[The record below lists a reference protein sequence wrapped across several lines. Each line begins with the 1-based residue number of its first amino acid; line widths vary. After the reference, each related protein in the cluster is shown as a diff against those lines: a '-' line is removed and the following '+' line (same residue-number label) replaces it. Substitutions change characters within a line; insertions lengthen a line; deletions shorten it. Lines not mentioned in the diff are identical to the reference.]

1 MSNKKIVQIPQKYES
16 QVSDLLVQL
25 MLADRES
32 GSLIEEK
39 KGVDVPN
46 FAFSEGEE
54 KRVTKV
60 YNHEVDEKTGEYF
73 FEVGHRYNETFWAK
87 DSDCDTGCEPLVR
100 QYLRDAG
107 VDVRTVYCFCRVSSE
122 RQAGPGHVSHEVQAA
137 ELHRMARGLYG
148 PDARVKICKITASA
162 YRSIPQA
169 LLDIASCTV
178 QGDAILVY
186 RVDRLSRN
194 LFKGPGT
201 MRPKAN
207 RKQQFASM
215 TFLEFLET
223 LSRQGVEI
231 RSFVGALDYSR
242 NPEEFVSRILAAQM
256 ESRALG
262 DKIRDSIRFRRAR
275 GDEKIGQVPFG
286 KRLVRENGQPN
297 GRLVVQANPEEV
309 ALRERV
315 RKMRARMTPQAVAD
329 KLNEE
334 GVLKR
339 GRKWSVLMVKNI

>member
-16 QVSDLLVQL
+16 QVSDLLLQL
-25 MLADRES
+25 MLAEREA
-32 GSLIEEK
+32 GVPIEEK
-39 KGVDVPN
+39 KGLDVPS
-46 FAFSEGEE
+46 FAFSDGDER
-54 KRVTKV
+54 RVRKV
-60 YNHEVDEKTGEYF
+60 LNHEVDEKTGEYF
-73 FEVGHRYNETFWAK
+73 FEVHDGRENFWAK
-87 DSDCDTGCEPLVR
+87 DSDCDTGCEPLIR
-100 QYLRDAG
+100 KYLKDTE

-169 LLDIASCTV
+169 LLDIAECTAK
-178 QGDAILVY
+178 GDAILVY

-201 MRPKAN
+201 VRPKAN
-207 RKQQFASM
+207 RRQQFGSM
-215 TFLEFLET
+215 TFLEFLQA
-223 LSRQGVEI
+223 LHCSGVEI

-256 ESRALG
+256 ESKSLG

-286 KRLVRENGQPN
+286 KRLVRENGDPN
-297 GRLVVQANPEEV
+297 GRLVVQENPEEI

-315 RKMRARMTPQAVAD
+315 RRMRTRMTPQAVAD
-329 KLNEE
+329 KLNKE